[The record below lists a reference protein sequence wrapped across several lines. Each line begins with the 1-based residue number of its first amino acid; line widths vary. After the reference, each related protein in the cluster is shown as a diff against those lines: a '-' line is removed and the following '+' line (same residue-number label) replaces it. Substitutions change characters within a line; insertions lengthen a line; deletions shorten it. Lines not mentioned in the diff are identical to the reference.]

1 MRDIWANWVYSGY
14 NKSAI
19 LTVRTVKRF
28 PIHALLLLFASQK
41 NYVIKR
47 TVPKVVLKRKISIR
61 AVLDSRELVY
71 TAFYK
76 R

>member
-1 MRDIWANWVYSGY
+1 MRDIWANWIYSGY

-19 LTVRTVKRF
+19 LTSRTIKRF

-47 TVPKVVLKRKISIR
+47 TNPKVVLKRKASIR
-61 AVLDSRELVY
+61 AAFDSKESIY